1 MTEAHRPHTPYQ
13 RVTANTLALATLEAL
28 QKGQALSAHDAQI
41 LRSYTGR
48 GSLES
53 GGPGHALA
61 AINEYYTPS
70 GLANAVWS
78 LLHGLM
84 LEKDAPVRYQLI
96 LEPSAGA
103 GRFIDAGMAFV
114 QPAQITAVEIDA
126 TASAIL
132 RALYPSLRVVTSPF
146 EGFSKEETYHVA
158 IGNPPFGPRGASTLS
173 DKRWIDEYPMYFLE
187 AALDRLESGGLLAMI
202 VPSSIGSGIRHAGNR
217 AVLMARA
224 RLRIAVRLPFG
235 AFSDASAR
243 LETDLLIL
251 EKRPREVGDLLAE
264 LARAHGAIAVA
275 ASRAIQGDEA
285 AFLKGQYFE
294 MRPEHLSAPMVT
306 ETRYGKLV
314 CDTDDVESAWQRI
327 AGMKAIT
334 PTPAPGSYAQL
345 EAALNASQWAAGR
358 TAELLQSALKALQT
372 RGAPIPH
379 GAIRTLK
386 DGSDERFTI
395 ALSGSNLTQS
405 WKPAPREAL
414 IIRDAKLLSQQLE
427 TFLEA
432 RRERMDNPEA
442 ADDARLTARD
452 ASAAFVERH
461 GSPHSSPEFKAVLG
475 ALPRLHLVSGAILK
489 DGQLNPD
496 LNTPLKAS
504 FETTNDPD
512 EAIAHLLEY
521 QMLTEEALAKKLG
534 ISPGAALEL
543 LLASPL
549 ALTIQGKWEHWNRY
563 AGHNPHAVA
572 ALTRRQ
578 SEHASE
584 PVRSRLNQQAQ
595 TLEESAPW
603 QTLEQ
608 FELTGREGFVPPEF
622 IQMWANE
629 TFPAVALHG
638 THGTWS
644 AFAHEASDKRS
655 GVTKANAT
663 KHAKQLERFL
673 NFEHVAGSVQGASGM
688 SESAYLGA
696 RKNALDIALEG
707 EARLKASFKSFVA
720 TDPDMR
726 EEIEKRYNSLYT
738 SAAPLEPERRMKLPI
753 WDGPEPH
760 DYQWREASL
769 RLERGQGLT
778 AFGTGLGK
786 TITAAMI
793 LEGMLAGGH
802 ASRVMITAPKNLMT
816 KHTREIA
823 QALPHRR
830 IVTIGISSGPDGFTD
845 DSPATVRE
853 KLGKLSFG
861 AYDAA
866 ILSHDTYRRLQ
877 IGEQT
882 LKALMTEEA
891 SDAALDNT
899 TNSERNATA
908 YSLARDLAHIEGDL
922 AERMDGHHPIEGIT
936 FEQLGIDALIC
947 DEAGVYRNLYPAPE
961 YYGKRLAFMGAGGD
975 SNRAIDHFLKCEI
988 ISQTH
993 HARTPWIFELT
1004 ATPTDNSPLELYS
1017 LLKPMARK
1025 AFTDIGIHGP
1035 EGFVDRYCEVESVI
1049 YPDFA
1054 GNLTVRPGVVAF
1066 KNLDELRGLIGRY
1079 ITHATAAS
1087 VGLKVPA
1094 LEISEHLFAMSP
1106 QQQKSYEYLRRQANE
1121 LLESKDFNKGAGVLR
1136 IFGAMRGLA
1145 LDPAFHTQDPYTY
1158 NPRFAA
1164 AAYLANEAVK
1174 KGGKVLIFLDWVT
1187 PSERDDHGLAT
1198 GKKLAGPDAFD
1209 RLAEE
1214 LVGLGISPQ
1223 RIAMVTADRAPGVKR
1238 QQISD
1243 EYNAG
1248 LYDVLLATRG
1258 SMGMGGDL
1266 QHGTTDIIH
1275 ADVPPS
1281 PGVWDQTN
1289 GRGVRQGNTNEAVR
1303 VHVLL
1308 AKGTL
1313 DGLLYTIMRGKS
1325 SWRDQLFHSSENA
1338 TRNSE
1343 MLTYDDM
1350 LTALAPDP
1358 EQARR
1363 DIERL
1368 RLDIAQSSDDA
1379 RVKSELRDLSVYLQ
1393 TYVNQLAGE
1402 TRAKGRKK
1410 GPTENDAKVKASLNK
1425 QLERLKRE
1433 ISAKTGQLYAT
1444 ALEHGGFLC
1453 DQRVLTIGDTVQLKG
1468 RKQPMTISAWEYTRT
1483 EGLLARFA
1491 NSRQAYP
1498 VRQLEPHVPAVLDI
1512 TITA

>member
-1 MTEAHRPHTPYQ
+1 MTEAHRPRTPYQ
-13 RVTANTLALATLEAL
+13 RVTANTQALATLEAL
-28 QKGQALSAHDAQI
+28 QSGQPLSAIDAQI

-53 GGPGHALA
+53 GGADHALA
-61 AINEYYTPS
+61 AINEYYTPN
-70 GLANAVWS
+70 GLTNAVWNV
-78 LLHGLM
+78 LHGLM
-84 LEKDAPVRYQLI
+84 LEKSTPPRFQLI
-96 LEPSAGA
+96 LEPSAGT

-114 QPAQITAVEIDA
+114 SPAQITAVEIDA
-126 TASAIL
+126 TASHIL
-132 RALYPSLRVVTSPF
+132 QALYPGLRVVTSPF
-146 EGFSKEETYHVA
+146 EAFSKEETFNVA
-158 IGNPPFGPRGASTLS
+158 IGNPPFGPRGAQGLS
-173 DKRWIDEYPMYFLE
+173 DKRWLEEYPMYFLE
-187 AALDRLESGGLLAMI
+187 AALDRLETGGLLAMI
-202 VPSSIGSGIRHAGNR
+202 VPSGIGSGAKHAGDR

-224 RLRIAVRLPFG
+224 RLRAAIRLPYS
-235 AFSDASAR
+235 AFSDAGAR
-243 LETDLLIL
+243 LETDLLML
-251 EKRPREVGDLLAE
+251 EKRPREVGDLLSE
-264 LARAHGAIAVA
+264 LARSHGAIAVA
-275 ASRAIQGDEA
+275 ASRAIQADEA

-294 MRPEHLSAPMVT
+294 SCPEHLSAPIVK

-314 CDTDDVESAWQRI
+314 CDTDDLEGAWQRI
-327 AGMKAIT
+327 AQMQAIT
-334 PTPAPGSYAQL
+334 PSPAPSTYGQL
-345 EAALNASQWAAGR
+345 EQMLGASQWASGR
-358 TAELLQSALKALQT
+358 SAQLLESALKALQT

-379 GAIRTLK
+379 GAIRTLS

-395 ALSGSNLTQS
+395 TLSGTTLTQV

-414 IIRDAKLLSQQLE
+414 IIRDAKLLSHQLE
-427 TFLEA
+427 AFLEA
-432 RRERMDNPEA
+432 RRSRMENPER
-442 ADDARLTARD
+442 ADAARLTARD
-452 ASAAFVERH
+452 AAAAFVERH
-461 GSPHSSPEFKAVLG
+461 GSPHDSLEFKA
-475 ALPRLHLVSGAILK
+475 AREAMPRLHLVSGAILNT
-489 DGQLNPD
+489 GRLNPD
-496 LNTPLKAS
+496 LHAPLKAS
-504 FETTNDPD
+504 FEITADP
-512 EAIAHLLEY
+512 EQAIAHLLEY
-521 QMLTEEALAKKLG
+521 QMLTEASLAQKLG
-534 ISPGAALEL
+534 IAPSAALEL
-543 LLASPL
+543 LLGSKL

-563 AGHNPHAVA
+563 AGQNPHAVA

-578 SEHASE
+578 AEHASE
-584 PVRSRLNQQAQ
+584 PVKSRLEQQAQ
-595 TLEESAPW
+595 TLEASAPW

-608 FELTGREGFVPPEF
+608 FELTGREGFVPPAF
-622 IQMWANE
+622 IQTWAAE
-629 TFPAVALHG
+629 SFPAVALNG
-638 THGTWS
+638 THGSWS
-644 AFAHEASDKRS
+644 AIAHEDRNKRN
-655 GVTKANAT
+655 GVTKADAV

-673 NFEHVAGSVQGASGM
+673 NFEHVAAPIQGASGM

-696 RKNALDIALEG
+696 RKNALDIALED

-726 EEIEKRYNSLYT
+726 EEVEKRYNTLYT
-738 SAAPLEPERRMKLPI
+738 NAAPLEAERRMKLAI

-802 ASRVMITAPKNLMT
+802 ASRVMIAAPKNLMT

-830 IVTIGISSGPDGFTD
+830 IVTIGISSSLSSGSENGGFTD

-877 IGEQT
+877 IGEET
-882 LKALMTEEA
+882 LKTLMSEEA

-899 TNSERNATA
+899 TNDERTATA
-908 YSLARDLAHIEGDL
+908 YSLARNLAHIEGDL
-922 AERMDGHHPIEGIT
+922 LERMDGHHPIEGVT
-936 FEQLGIDALIC
+936 FENLGIDALIC

-1035 EGFVDRYCEVESVI
+1035 ESFVDRYCEVESVV

-1066 KNLDELRGLIGRY
+1066 KNLDELRGLISRY

-1087 VGLKVPA
+1087 VGLKIPA
-1094 LEISEHLFAMSP
+1094 LEINEHLFSMSP

-1121 LLESKDFNKGAGVLR
+1121 LLTSDDFNKGPSVLK

-1174 KGGKVLIFLDWVT
+1174 KGGKVLVFLDWVT
-1187 PSERDDHGLAT
+1187 PSERDDHGRAT

-1209 RLAEE
+1209 RLSEE
-1214 LVGLGISPQ
+1214 LVGLGISRE
-1223 RIAMVTADRAPGVKR
+1223 RIAIVTADRAPGVKR

-1350 LTALAPDP
+1350 LMSLAPDP

-1368 RLDIAQSSDDA
+1368 RLDIARSSDEA
-1379 RVKSELRDLSVYLQ
+1379 RVRGELRDLSVYLA
-1393 TYVNQLAGE
+1393 TFVNQLAGE

-1410 GPTENDAKVKASLNK
+1410 GPTENDAKVKASLDK

-1433 ISAKTGQLYAT
+1433 ISAKTGQLYAG
-1444 ALEHGGFLC
+1444 ALENGGFIS
-1453 DQRVLTIGDTVQLKG
+1453 DGRVLTIGDTVQLRG
-1468 RKQPMTISAWEYTRT
+1468 RKQPMTIHSWEYTRA

-1491 NSRQAYP
+1491 GGRHAHP
-1498 VRQLEPHVPAVLDI
+1498 VRQLEPHVPASS
-1512 TITA
+1512 